1 MVPPASPD
9 MIREFHAFFIKFGY
23 YYARKLG
30 EEEGKAAL
38 PQRLS
43 GYPKN

>member
-9 MIREFHAFFIKFGY
+9 MIREFLEFLHQFGY

-43 GYPKN
+43 VYPKN